1 MGRILSI
8 DFGTKRCGI
17 AVTDPERIIAT
28 GLTTISTKDIFDFLE
43 KYIAE
48 ETVDIIVVGD
58 PKQLDGS
65 DNDVSA
71 KVDRLVSVLTKA
83 YPAIKIDRVDE
94 RYTSK
99 QAQETLILSNTKK
112 KKRRDK
118 SLLDKI
124 SATIILQTYL
134 DQI

>member
-17 AVTDPERIIAT
+17 AVTDPDRIIAT
-28 GLTTISTKDIFDFLE
+28 GLSTIATEEIFDFLE
-43 KYIAE
+43 KYISE
-48 ETVDIIVVGD
+48 EQVDIIVIGD

-65 DNDVSA
+65 ENDIA
-71 KVDRLVSVLTKA
+71 DKVERLSSVLTKK
-83 YPAIKIDRVDE
+83 YPSISIVKVDE

-99 QAQETLILSNTKK
+99 MAQETLIQANTTK

-118 SLLDKI
+118 GLLDKI
-124 SATIILQTYL
+124 SATIILQSYL
-134 DQI
+134 EQL

>member
-28 GLTTISTKDIFDFLE
+28 GLTTVSTKDIFDFLE

-48 ETVDIIVVGD
+48 ETVDIIVLGD

-65 DNDVSA
+65 ENDVSA
-71 KVDRLVSVLTKA
+71 KVDRLASVLTKT
-83 YPAIKIDRVDE
+83 YPNIKIDRIDE

>member
-71 KVDRLVSVLTKA
+71 KVDRLVSVLTKT

>member
-28 GLTTISTKDIFDFLE
+28 GLTTISTKDIFDFLK

-71 KVDRLVSVLTKA
+71 KVDRLVSVLTKT

>member
-28 GLTTISTKDIFDFLE
+28 GLTTIATAEIFDFLA
-43 KYIAE
+43 KYLSE
-48 ETVDIIVVGD
+48 EPVDIIVVGD

-65 DNDVSA
+65 DNDISA
-71 KVDRLVSVLTKA
+71 KVERLVSMLSKT
-83 YPAIKIDRVDE
+83 YPTLQIEKVDE

-99 QAQETLILSNTKK
+99 MAQETLIQSNTRK

-118 SLLDKI
+118 GLLDKI

-134 DQI
+134 DHK

>member
-17 AVTDPERIIAT
+17 AVTDPDRIIAT
-28 GLTTISTKDIFDFLE
+28 GLDTIATATIFDFLK
-43 KYIAE
+43 KYISE
-48 ETVDIIVVGD
+48 ESVDIIVIGD

-65 DNDVSA
+65 DNDISE
-71 KVDRLVSVLTKA
+71 KVERLASVLAKT
-83 YPAIKIDRVDE
+83 YPNIKIDKIDE

-99 QAQETLILSNTKK
+99 MAQETLIQTQTKK

-118 SLLDKI
+118 GLLDKI

-134 DQI
+134 EQI